1 MKKYYWL
8 KLQKDFFKDP
18 RVKKLRRI
26 AGGDTY
32 TCIYLQ
38 LMLLSLETGGILTH
52 EGIEPTFEAELSLII
67 DEDEDNIRVTLNFLL
82 SQGLLEQFD
91 NKFSLSQVIN
101 LIGTES
107 DSAERVRKL
116 RAKKK
121 DVEALQC
128 NDEVTSGN
136 ENVTTDIRDRERK
149 NIKKESLQNS
159 KNQTSE
165 IQNTHTRKQ
174 NFVKPSLQDL
184 ENYKLER
191 NLKMDCEEFYDYYE
205 SKGWVIGKAAMK
217 DWRSAMRNWARN
229 EGKFNSPPR
238 EPPRPKS
245 YLDEYETLGER

>member
-149 NIKKESLQNS
+149 NIKKESPKNS
-159 KNQTSE
+159 KNKNSE
-165 IQNTHTRKQ
+165 IQHTPKQ

-238 EPPRPKS
+238 EPPKPKS

>member
-101 LIGTES
+101 LIGSES
-107 DSAERVRKL
+107 DSAERVRKI

-149 NIKKESLQNS
+149 
-159 KNQTSE
+159 TS
-165 IQNTHTRKQ
+165 
-174 NFVKPSLQDL
+174 
-184 ENYKLER
+184 
-191 NLKMDCEEFYDYYE
+191 
-205 SKGWVIGKAAMK
+205 
-217 DWRSAMRNWARN
+217 
-229 EGKFNSPPR
+229 
-238 EPPRPKS
+238 
-245 YLDEYETLGER
+245 

>member
-67 DEDEDNIRVTLNFLL
+67 DEDETNIKVTLSFLL

-149 NIKKESLQNS
+149 NIKKESPKNS
-159 KNQTSE
+159 KNKNSE
-165 IQNTHTRKQ
+165 IQHTPKQ

-238 EPPRPKS
+238 EPPKPKS

>member
-128 NDEVTSGN
+128 NDEVTSSN

-149 NIKKESLQNS
+149 NIKKESPKNS
-159 KNQTSE
+159 KNKNSE
-165 IQNTHTRKQ
+165 IQHTPKQ

-238 EPPRPKS
+238 EPPKPKS

>member
-67 DEDEDNIRVTLNFLL
+67 DEDEDNIRVTPNFLL

-149 NIKKESLQNS
+149 NIKKESPKNPKNKNS
-159 KNQTSE
+159 G
-165 IQNTHTRKQ
+165 IQHTPKQ

-238 EPPRPKS
+238 EPPKPKS

>member
-38 LMLLSLETGGILTH
+38 IMLLSLETGGILTH

-149 NIKKESLQNS
+149 NIKKESPKNS
-159 KNQTSE
+159 KNKNSE
-165 IQNTHTRKQ
+165 IQHTPKQ

-238 EPPRPKS
+238 EHPKPKS
-245 YLDEYETLGER
+245 YLDEYETLGEQ

>member
-52 EGIEPTFEAELSLII
+52 EGIEPTFEAELSLIR

-128 NDEVTSGN
+128 NDEVTSSN

-149 NIKKESLQNS
+149 NIKKESPKNS
-159 KNQTSE
+159 KNKNSE
-165 IQNTHTRKQ
+165 IQHTPKQ

-238 EPPRPKS
+238 EPPKPKS

>member
-128 NDEVTSGN
+128 NDEVTNGN
-136 ENVTTDIRDRERK
+136 KNVTTDIRDRERK
-149 NIKKESLQNS
+149 NIKKESPKNS
-159 KNQTSE
+159 KNKNSE
-165 IQNTHTRKQ
+165 IQHTPKQ

-238 EPPRPKS
+238 EPPKPKS

>member
-38 LMLLSLETGGILTH
+38 LMLLSLETGGILIH

-67 DEDEDNIRVTLNFLL
+67 DEDETNIKITLNFLL

-91 NKFSLSQVIN
+91 NKFSLSQVIS
-101 LIGTES
+101 LIGSES

-136 ENVTTDIRDRERK
+136 KNVTTDIRDRERK
-149 NIKKESLQNS
+149 NIKKESMPIS

-165 IQNTHTRKQ
+165 TQNTHTPKQ
-174 NFVKPSLQDL
+174 SFVKPTLQDL
-184 ENYKLER
+184 KNYKLER
-191 NLKMDCEEFYDYYE
+191 NLKLDCEEFYDFYE
-205 SKGWVIGKAAMK
+205 SKGWVVGKSPMK
-217 DWRSAMRNWARN
+217 DWRSAMRNWDRN
-229 EGKFNSPPR
+229 EGKFNSSHK
-238 EPPRPKS
+238 ESPKS
-245 YLDEYETLGER
+245 KGFYDEYETLGE

>member
-128 NDEVTSGN
+128 NGEVTSSN

-149 NIKKESLQNS
+149 NIKKESP
-159 KNQTSE
+159 KNPKNKNSE
-165 IQNTHTRKQ
+165 IQHTPKQ

-238 EPPRPKS
+238 EPPKPKS

>member
-67 DEDEDNIRVTLNFLL
+67 DEDEANIKVTLSFLL

-121 DVEALQC
+121 DIEALQC

-149 NIKKESLQNS
+149 NIKKESPKNS
-159 KNQTSE
+159 KNKNSE
-165 IQNTHTRKQ
+165 IQHTPKQ
-174 NFVKPSLQDL
+174 NSVKPSLQDL

-238 EPPRPKS
+238 EPPKPKS